1 MAISFIGGQPQ
12 KTIDLSQVTDTIDR
26 LEVEIIKKY
35 NISQAL
41 YFYPKLDR
49 GRRGGYH
56 VVVAFTLHMQSVS
69 MTTDVS
75 SNPIQVRCTRYT
87 IM

>member
-56 VVVAFTLHMQSVS
+56 VVVAFTTTYAISVY
-69 MTTDVS
+69 DH
-75 SNPIQVRCTRYT
+75 
-87 IM
+87 